1 MIIIGEKINGTR
13 KAVAKAIQDRDAA
26 FIKQLAEE
34 QAKAGSTYIDI
45 NAGTPPGREPGDLVW
60 LLENVQAACD
70 LPVCLD
76 SANPEALKACLEIAK
91 KTPLINSVSGEKT
104 RIDGVLPLALKH
116 KTSLII
122 LALDDAQG
130 IPETSDGRMDI
141 IQRLVSLALN
151 GGLTQDQL
159 LIDPLVTAIS
169 TGTGNAVI
177 AFETI
182 RKIKAAFPMVHI
194 TSGLSNISFGM
205 PLRKIINRTFLAM
218 CIAAGMDSAIADPC
232 DKDLTGTLLA
242 AEMLMGKDR
251 YCMNFNK
258 AYRSGRIG
266 A

>member
-26 FIKQLAEE
+26 FIRRLAEE
-34 QAKAGSTYIDI
+34 QTKAGSTYIDI
-45 NAGTPPGREPGDLVW
+45 NAGTPPGREPGDMVW
-60 LLENVQAACD
+60 LLENVQAASS

-76 SANPEALKACLEIAK
+76 SANPAALKACLEITE

-104 RIDGVLPLALKH
+104 RIEGVLPLALKY
-116 KTSLII
+116 KANLVI
-122 LALDDAQG
+122 LALDDTRG
-130 IPETSDGRMDI
+130 IPGTSDGRMEI
-141 IQRLVSLALN
+141 IKRLVGLAID

-169 TGTGNAVI
+169 TGTENAVI
-177 AFETI
+177 SFETM
-182 RKIKAAFPMVHI
+182 RKTKAAYPMVHI
-194 TSGLSNISFGM
+194 TGGLSNISFGM

-218 CIAAGMDSAIADPC
+218 CVAAGMDSAIADPG
-232 DKDLTGTLLA
+232 DKDLMGAILA
-242 AEMLMGKDR
+242 AEMLMGRDR

-258 AYRSGRIG
+258 AYRSGMIG